1 VTVKHFVEFRADATV
16 VIERGG
22 VCTRIAIRR
31 GAQCPATVRCYVIYR
46 HERYVEVAD
55 VEVKEGL
62 LRGLPCS
69 HFMFID
75 RLG

>member
-1 VTVKHFVEFRADATV
+1 MKHLIEFRANAGV

-22 VCTRIAIRR
+22 VRTRIGIQA
-31 GAQCPATVRCYVIYR
+31 GVQCPATVRCYVIYR

-55 VEVKEGL
+55 VQVNEGL
-62 LRGLPCS
+62 LRALPCS

-75 RLG
+75 RMD

>member
-1 VTVKHFVEFRADATV
+1 MRHLIEFRATAAV

-22 VCTRIAIRR
+22 VSTRIGIQA
-31 GAQCPATVRCYVIYR
+31 GVQCPAQVRCYVAYR
-46 HERYVEVAD
+46 HGRYVEVAD
-55 VEVKEGL
+55 VEVGEGL

-69 HFMFID
+69 HFTFID

>member
-1 VTVKHFVEFRADATV
+1 MKHLIEFRADATV
-16 VIERGG
+16 AIEQGG
-22 VCTRIAIRR
+22 VSTRIGIRR
-31 GAQCPATVRCYVIYR
+31 SAQCPATVRCYVSYR
-46 HERYVEVAD
+46 HERYVEVGD